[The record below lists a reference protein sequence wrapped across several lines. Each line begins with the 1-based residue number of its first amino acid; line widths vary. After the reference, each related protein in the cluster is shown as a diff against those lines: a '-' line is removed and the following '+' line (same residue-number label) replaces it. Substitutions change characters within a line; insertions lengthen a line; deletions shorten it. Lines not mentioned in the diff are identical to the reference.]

1 MLLLRATFAQ
11 GYLHEQEYTQRVEY
25 LQAVKYRS
33 SMPRPAPKPSS
44 ALAAAIQAKRAD
56 LRQQDAADELGVS
69 GGTLSR
75 LERGTHQPSADT
87 ALKLARWLG
96 WSVEQVL
103 EAAKAPA
110 PSSESVG

>member
-1 MLLLRATFAQ
+1 M
-11 GYLHEQEYTQRVEY
+11 
-25 LQAVKYRS
+25 
-33 SMPRPAPKPSS
+33 
-44 ALAAAIQAKRAD
+44 QAKRAD

-75 LERGTHQPSADT
+75 LERGTHLPSADT

-96 WSVEQVL
+96 WSMERVM

-110 PSSESVG
+110 SSPEERP